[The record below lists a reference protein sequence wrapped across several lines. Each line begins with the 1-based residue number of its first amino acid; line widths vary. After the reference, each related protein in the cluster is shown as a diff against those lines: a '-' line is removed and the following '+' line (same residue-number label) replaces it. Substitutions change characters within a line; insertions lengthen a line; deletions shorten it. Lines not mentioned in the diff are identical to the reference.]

1 MYTCHSKKFNIHK
14 VLYHNSIHFKLRT
27 NTNDF
32 PLSDQQFKKKML
44 LFARYKPAVS
54 IDLITF
60 L

>member
-32 PLSDQQFKKKML
+32 PLSDQQLKKKNV
-44 LFARYKPAVS
+44 A
-54 IDLITF
+54 ICQI
-60 L
+60 